1 MSWFWAVVLT
11 GLAMVVLTV
20 GIALAGAVFL
30 SGFFGD
36 DDEQDFK
43 QYLEDD

>member
-1 MSWFWAVVLT
+1 MSWFWAAALT
-11 GLAMVVLTV
+11 LLAMIALTV

-43 QYLEDD
+43 QYLGDD